1 MMMGAMTMMGGQWGA
16 WGRRMGGMG
25 GGMTTMEGTGGTTM
39 GGTTMGGTTT
49 MGDPNPTLGREGFKQ
64 RRRQAD
70 PFIQPPPAGC

>member
-1 MMMGAMTMMGGQWGA
+1 
-16 WGRRMGGMG
+16 MGGMGEEDGGHG
-25 GGMTTMEGTGGTTM
+25 GGMTTMEGT